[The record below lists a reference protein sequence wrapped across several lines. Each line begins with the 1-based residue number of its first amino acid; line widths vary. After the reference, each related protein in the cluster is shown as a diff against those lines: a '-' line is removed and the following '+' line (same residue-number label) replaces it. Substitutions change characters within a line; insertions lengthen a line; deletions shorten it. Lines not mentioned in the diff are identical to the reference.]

1 MSSAARRIGA
11 AAAACALLVLAQ
23 CGLEDLSNGLAGVLD
38 GAAPDTG
45 IDATNDAVAD
55 VGVTPDVVS
64 PGDTGAQSDS
74 GVHLR
79 YLPDGAL
86 ECAVYEDHQLYCP
99 TTIGGPL
106 YLTPAEVG
114 NPIGTVPFRNGVF
127 DCWLDS
133 GVQHKGGTNTWYRT
147 VGVDSKTQPIR
158 GLTPA
163 YYLTTPTALDQDP
176 GDAGLAYCD

>member
-1 MSSAARRIGA
+1 MRATAMRIGA
-11 AAAACALLVLAQ
+11 AAASGALLALAH
-23 CGLEDLSNGLAGVLD
+23 CGLEDLSSSFAPGSDGGAG
-38 GAAPDTG
+38 
-45 IDATNDAVAD
+45 DATTDALADVATADAVSPAD
-55 VGVTPDVVS
+55 AGPPQT
-64 PGDTGAQSDS
+64 DS

-99 TTIGGPL
+99 TTIDGPL
-106 YLTPAEVG
+106 YATPAEVG
-114 NPIGTVPFRNGVF
+114 IPIGTVPWRNGVF

-133 GVQHKGGTNTWYRT
+133 GVMHKGGTNTWYRT
-147 VGVDSKTQPIR
+147 IGVDPSTHPIR

-163 YYLTTPTALDQDP
+163 YYLTTPTALDEDP